1 MASGRAPM
9 TARRAAVGWDALIGR
24 SMGTARRSGVNALGP
39 APAARHNSARVQPQP
54 EIPILSRARV
64 RELDRR
70 AIEEYGIPGVVL
82 MENAGANASRWILER
97 AAREGWRQPSAG
109 IACGAGNNGGDGY
122 VVARHLANAGWDVHI
137 ASTVAPGE
145 LRGDA
150 AVMARIARAMGI
162 PCDGLGEGRTLLVDA
177 LLGTGFQGA
186 LKPELARAIGALNA
200 APARLRVALDLPSGL
215 DADSG
220 ERSDP
225 CVRADATLTFAAL
238 KPGLLEPAARAHV
251 GELVLIDIG
260 APRALLAD
268 LARGT

>member
-1 MASGRAPM
+1 
-9 TARRAAVGWDALIGR
+9 
-24 SMGTARRSGVNALGP
+24 
-39 APAARHNSARVQPQP
+39 VQPQP

-122 VVARHLANAGWDVHI
+122 VVARHLANAGWDVRI
-137 ASTVAPGE
+137 ESSAALET

-162 PCDGLGEGRTLLVDA
+162 ACGMLGERHTVIVDA

-186 LKPELARAIGALNA
+186 LRPDMARSIGALNR
-200 APARLRVALDLPSGL
+200 ARPGLLVALDLPSGL
-215 DADSG
+215 DADTG
-220 ERSDP
+220 EPSEP
-225 CVRADATLTFAAL
+225 CVRAGATLTFAAL
-238 KPGLLEPAARAHV
+238 KPGLLAPPARPFV
-251 GELVLIDIG
+251 GELACIDIG
-260 APRALLAD
+260 APRALLAE
-268 LARGT
+268 LAAGA